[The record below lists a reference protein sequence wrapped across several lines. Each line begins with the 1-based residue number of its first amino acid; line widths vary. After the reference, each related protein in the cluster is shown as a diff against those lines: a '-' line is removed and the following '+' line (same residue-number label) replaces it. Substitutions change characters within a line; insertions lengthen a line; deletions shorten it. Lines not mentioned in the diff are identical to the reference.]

1 MIAYLDTNV
10 FDHLYK
16 KIGCT
21 STDIANLRKAI
32 YGRQLSIP
40 LSIHTLEE
48 ILLVRKARPELLVAQ
63 IKLTLSLASFRRLVK
78 PCDQL
83 LADDIR
89 AYAARGEPDRPYVG
103 ADLQNILSDGIGDLI
118 ETDGEDLDEDMV
130 AALEQ
135 TRHRKERFKDAMGLA
150 QQEALASVQPSSG
163 QITFM
168 QYSRAT
174 APLLAERFAHEAS
187 ALDGCKQRGIDGLAD
202 IKSVRMAIGLA
213 SSFVFGQRFEGWPAK
228 PGDASDVLHAVSA
241 AAVADTFVTDD
252 KRLATALARVP
263 LDGFEVLDL
272 PVFLQRL
279 ASV

>member
-1 MIAYLDTNV
+1 MIAYLDTTV

-21 STDIANLRKAI
+21 STDIANLRTAI
-32 YGRQLSIP
+32 YGRRLSIP

-48 ILLVRKARPELLVAQ
+48 MLLARKARPELLVAQ
-63 IKLTLSLASFRRLVK
+63 VKLTLSLASFRRLVK

-89 AYAARGEPDRPYVG
+89 AYAARGEADRPYVG
-103 ADLQNILSDGIGDLI
+103 ADLQNVLSDGIGELI

-130 AALEQ
+130 AALAQ
-135 TRHRKERFKDAMGLA
+135 TRHRKERFQERMRLA
-150 QQEALASVQPSSG
+150 QEEVLAAVQPSSG

-168 QYSRAT
+168 QYFRET
-174 APLLAERFAHEAS
+174 TPLLAERFAHEAS
-187 ALDGCKQRGIDGLAD
+187 ALDGCRERGIDGLAG
-202 IKSVRMAIGLA
+202 IKSVRMAIGSA
-213 SSFVFGQRFEGWPAK
+213 SSFVFGQGFEGWPMQ
-228 PGDASDVLHAVSA
+228 PGDASDLLHAVSA

-252 KRLATALARVP
+252 KRLRTALARVP

-272 PVFLQRL
+272 AIFLQRL
-279 ASV
+279 H